1 MPYSTENDT
10 VKTIKLWTPENNI
23 EVITN
28 RPFNPLPADKVVMD
42 MRDAYTEWIESLSNE
57 EKKAFL
63 KYTLNSIDKSPN
75 RLFERINSYLR
86 GELLNDSTAKKYAD
100 ILVPALQ
107 RAILTEDIICY
118 RNTDKNFYPAL
129 KEGDIFRSR
138 QLISTSVTAKGA
150 LDKGFK
156 TIILAHKGTQ
166 GAYIENVS
174 KFPKQRE
181 FLINKDVIYS
191 VLYHKDNKMIWEV
204 VANGSS
210 KKDR

>member
-10 VKTIKLWTPENNI
+10 VNKIKLWTPENNI

-28 RPFNPLPADKVVMD
+28 RPFNPIPADKVVMD
-42 MRDAYTEWIESLSNE
+42 MRDAYTEWIESLSDE

-107 RAILTEDIICY
+107 RAILTE
-118 RNTDKNFYPAL
+118 
-129 KEGDIFRSR
+129 S
-138 QLISTSVTAKGA
+138 ISYVIGIPIRTS
-150 LDKGFK
+150 
-156 TIILAHKGTQ
+156 IRH
-166 GAYIENVS
+166 
-174 KFPKQRE
+174 
-181 FLINKDVIYS
+181 
-191 VLYHKDNKMIWEV
+191 
-204 VANGSS
+204 
-210 KKDR
+210 